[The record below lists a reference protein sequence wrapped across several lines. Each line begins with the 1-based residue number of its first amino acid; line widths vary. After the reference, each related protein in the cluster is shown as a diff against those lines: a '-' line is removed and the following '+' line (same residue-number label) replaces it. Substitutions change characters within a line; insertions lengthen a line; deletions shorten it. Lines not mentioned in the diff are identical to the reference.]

1 MSINDKMNQVLS
13 LKDSTMAATYSLS
26 EIVASSWAVLID
38 LSDTVNWP
46 HKNTGA
52 IDLDF
57 VSIQVDKSNV
67 IIGSLSVGVVTR
79 VDGTNA
85 DITIVRGLSF
95 SNASENSLL
104 RATNFNPFRIKCDV
118 VGGILPY
125 FPTSTKILATTDVQ
139 SDVALDSHRGAATVF
154 PAVGDILVRFTHTT
168 GLAWVGAVSVFYN
181 SHKVV

>member
-1 MSINDKMNQVLS
+1 MTLNDKMNQVLS

-26 EIVASSWAVLID
+26 NITTSSWAVLID

-57 VSIQVDKSNV
+57 VSIQVDKPNATT
-67 IIGSLSVGVVTR
+67 GSLSVGVVTR

-95 SNASENSLL
+95 SNASENSLI
-104 RATNFNPFRIKCDV
+104 RASNFNPFRVKCDV
-118 VGGILPY
+118 VNGIMPY
-125 FPTSTKILATTDVQ
+125 FPTNTKLLATTEVQ

-154 PAVGDILVRFTHTT
+154 PAVGDVLIRFSHTAGT
-168 GLAWVGAVSVFYN
+168 AWVGAVSVFYN